1 MTTMRRMTMI
11 KLFAKGFSDVGVDG
25 PSAAA
30 RAEQAAIEAAE
41 ELQRTLEAR
50 LVRTEKS
57 ADYHRQRL
65 ALVGQAEAV
74 AERIAELDVDYAA
87 GV

>member
-30 RAEQAAIEAAE
+30 SAEQAAIDAAE
-41 ELQRTLEAR
+41 QLQHTLEQR
-50 LVRTEKS
+50 LVAAEKS
-57 ADYHRQRL
+57 ADYHRARL

-74 AERIAELDVDYAA
+74 AERIAELDIQYAA